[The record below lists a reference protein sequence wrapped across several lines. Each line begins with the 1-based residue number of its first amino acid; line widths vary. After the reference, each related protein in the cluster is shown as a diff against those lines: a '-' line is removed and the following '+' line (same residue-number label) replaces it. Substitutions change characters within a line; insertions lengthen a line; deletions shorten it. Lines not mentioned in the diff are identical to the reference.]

1 MKIKLE
7 LPFVM
12 KEKISSFYK
21 QPNQLSDI
29 IRKLH
34 IVMDFVISSGCSKEV
49 KIMDYSVNILK
60 MTSIDESNV
69 NKKVDKLL
77 EKFI

>member
-1 MKIKLE
+1 
-7 LPFVM
+7 M

-34 IVMDFVISSGCSKEV
+34 IVMDFIISSGCPKGSK
-49 KIMDYSVNILK
+49 IIDYAINILK
-60 MTSIDESNV
+60 MTNIDESNITKQV
-69 NKKVDKLL
+69 CKIQFFI
-77 EKFI
+77 EKDLSANLI